1 MRPAPLPG
9 VACGLLWQRVMAV
22 TSISSALLPSPRLP
36 TVAPRLLQNVVGGI
50 LELVIHAVE
59 DWRDRRRGAH

>member
-1 MRPAPLPG
+1 MHPVLLPG
-9 VACGLLWQRVMAV
+9 VACGLLLQRVMAV
-22 TSISSALLPSPRLP
+22 TSIPSALLPSSRLP

-59 DWRDRRRGAH
+59 DWRERRRGAH